1 MQLPNTNFLIC
12 IQITPR
18 DFVLIISFSVG
29 FNQYLHYQHYI
40 QYYNCF
46 SKEVNNGNIF
56 FL

>member
-12 IQITPR
+12 IQITPG

-29 FNQYLHYQHYI
+29 FNQYLHYQDYI

-46 SKEVNNGNIF
+46 SK
-56 FL
+56 